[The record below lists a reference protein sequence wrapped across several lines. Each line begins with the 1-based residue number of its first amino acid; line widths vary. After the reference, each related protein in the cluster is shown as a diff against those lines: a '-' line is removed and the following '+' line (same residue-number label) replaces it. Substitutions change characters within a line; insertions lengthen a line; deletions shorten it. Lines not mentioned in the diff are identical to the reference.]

1 MISTVGEQALG
12 HVLPHTNNSCRL
24 WLSQNKTFH
33 LDLYVVRRDRTR
45 SIFVIVSAKLFS
57 FLPTQILW
65 IQFEVYVKTY
75 LRISLCITS
84 PDHTPPH
91 RHCIV
96 EVYLYHELLRSEFFN
111 FGVSLLLGS
120 YLNVGQLLIKW
131 DI

>member
-12 HVLPHTNNSCRL
+12 HVLPH
-24 WLSQNKTFH
+24 
-33 LDLYVVRRDRTR
+33 
-45 SIFVIVSAKLFS
+45 IVSAKLFS

-84 PDHTPPH
+84 PDPTPLH

-96 EVYLYHELLRSEFFN
+96 EVDLLPLS
-111 FGVSLLLGS
+111 
-120 YLNVGQLLIKW
+120 
-131 DI
+131 